1 MWCCTVAVTSA
12 RNNEHH
18 TCITYLFSSF
28 CFCCK
33 QLLFVHFIFFKKN
46 SSLFGDFMPKR
57 TVFSPLLT
65 LHFQL
70 HPTIKISTTTGGHR
84 RGKTF
89 FVPLLHASQTTNTK
103 PSISSL
109 SLISFSSHL
118 FKTNP
123 KHTHVTCPI
132 SPPKKHPLG
141 SFSYA
146 FKQWRK
152 LKHGRLIATS
162 DGSTR
167 RKANKEPKW
176 VRGRLPTLKS
186 K

>member
-1 MWCCTVAVTSA
+1 M
-12 RNNEHH
+12 HH
-18 TCITYLFSSF
+18 LLVFLILFFAASSF
-28 CFCCK
+28 F
-33 QLLFVHFIFFKKN
+33 LFISYFLKKF

-57 TVFSPLLT
+57 TVFSLLLT

-132 SPPKKHPLG
+132 SP
-141 SFSYA
+141 
-146 FKQWRK
+146 
-152 LKHGRLIATS
+152 LKNTRWVPSATPSSSGASWSTGASSPPATAPPGGRPIRNQS
-162 DGSTR
+162 
-167 RKANKEPKW
+167 E
-176 VRGRLPTLKS
+176 
-186 K
+186 